1 MDVVKI
7 ADLEDLSGQRLGMK
21 GATSQDTQVPQSVDP
36 EAVGGFQCAVGF
48 RREAACYFT
57 LFRSYVEVSTRPS
70 K

>member
-1 MDVVKI
+1 
-7 ADLEDLSGQRLGMK
+7 MK